1 MVHGAGEVLV
11 ENERHS
17 AGFAEA
23 SIGEADAVGLDEL
36 RRRGLVVMYHFWA
49 AMKHFWAGM
58 NHDGRTSI
66 TQPARHRTR
75 APVLLSRSQCHSAP
89 WAPRS
94 PRSRRQS
101 LRPPWWES
109 LRRTPPRAQAW
120 EGQPKAT
127 GRAG

>member
-36 RRRGLVVMYHFWA
+36 RRRGLVVMNHFWAGLKHFWA
-49 AMKHFWAGM
+49 AM
-58 NHDGRTSI
+58 NHRALI
-66 TQPARHRTR
+66 IQPTPHR
-75 APVLLSRSQCHSAP
+75 VKVLGLLSRNRRRSAL

-94 PRSRRQS
+94 PRSPRQL
-101 LRPPWWES
+101 LRPP
-109 LRRTPPRAQAW
+109 
-120 EGQPKAT
+120 
-127 GRAG
+127 

>member
-23 SIGEADAVGLDEL
+23 SIGEADSVGLDEL
-36 RRRGLVVMYHFWA
+36 RRRGLVGMYHFWA

-58 NHDGRTSI
+58 NHDGRALI
-66 TQPARHRTR
+66 IQPAPHR
-75 APVLLSRSQCHSAP
+75 VKVLGLLSRNRRRSAP

-94 PRSRRQS
+94 PRSPRQL
-101 LRPPWWES
+101 LRPP
-109 LRRTPPRAQAW
+109 
-120 EGQPKAT
+120 
-127 GRAG
+127 